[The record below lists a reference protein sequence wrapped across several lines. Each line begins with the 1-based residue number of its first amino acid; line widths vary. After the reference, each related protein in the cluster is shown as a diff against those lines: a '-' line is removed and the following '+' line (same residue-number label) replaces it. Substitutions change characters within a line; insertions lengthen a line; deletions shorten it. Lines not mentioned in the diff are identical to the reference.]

1 MNWGTGDCWARIC
14 IWISRD
20 FIIITTIFSVKMP
33 GWPKVA
39 VVGGSLDIGKSNCLQ
54 LISAHVRGLPFVVIA
69 PAAVADHAPGCAC
82 CLPRPPVAAAL
93 GGLFLARARGEVP
106 FFRRVV
112 VVVADDVQIRTEIA
126 GDPLVSGRFRLG

>member
-1 MNWGTGDCWARIC
+1 MRWSLDARIPLVFG
-14 IWISRD
+14 RVED
-20 FIIITTIFSVKMP
+20 AGPDDAVLMEGDDP
-33 GWPKVA
+33 VA
-39 VVGGSLDIGKSNCLQ
+39 VAGAV
-54 LISAHVRGLPFVVIA
+54 VRIA

-112 VVVADDVQIRTEIA
+112 AVVADDAPIRAAIA

>member
-1 MNWGTGDCWARIC
+1 MRWSLDARIPLVFG
-14 IWISRD
+14 RVED
-20 FIIITTIFSVKMP
+20 AGPDDAVLMEGDGP
-33 GWPKVA
+33 VA
-39 VVGGSLDIGKSNCLQ
+39 VAGAVARI
-54 LISAHVRGLPFVVIA
+54 V

-82 CLPRPPVAAAL
+82 CLPRRPVAAAL

-112 VVVADDVQIRTEIA
+112 VVVADDVQIRAEIA

>member
-1 MNWGTGDCWARIC
+1 MRWTLDARIPLVFG
-14 IWISRD
+14 RVED
-20 FIIITTIFSVKMP
+20 AGPDDAVLMEGDGP
-33 GWPKVA
+33 VA
-39 VVGGSLDIGKSNCLQ
+39 VAGAV
-54 LISAHVRGLPFVVIA
+54 VRIA
-69 PAAVADHAPGCAC
+69 PAPVADHAPGCAC

-112 VVVADDVQIRTEIA
+112 VVVADDVQIRAEIA